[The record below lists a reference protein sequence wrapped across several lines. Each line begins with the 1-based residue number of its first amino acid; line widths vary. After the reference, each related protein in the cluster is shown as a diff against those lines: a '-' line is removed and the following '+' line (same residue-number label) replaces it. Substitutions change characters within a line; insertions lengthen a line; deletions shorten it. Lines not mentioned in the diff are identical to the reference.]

1 MLSKTLIK
9 ILEIFTR
16 PIKGK
21 VIGQNFFTNLYHLS
35 LAGMN
40 IGQGSDLNNSGEL
53 YIIKYIKGK
62 IKNEEN
68 PVLFDVGANIGKY
81 TLLLNK
87 YFDKKN
93 IKIFSFEP
101 SKKSFE
107 ELKLNA
113 KEVKNLKIFNL
124 GFGEKEYTATL
135 FSDKEGSSL
144 SSLYKRKLNHFGVKM
159 ENKEIVEVET
169 IDNFCSKNSIG
180 RIDFL
185 KLDAEGNEFLILKGA
200 GNMINS
206 GKIDF
211 IQFEFGGCNIDS
223 KTYFQD
229 FYYLLN
235 PRYQIYRILKD
246 GLFPI
251 KKYRETNEIFLT
263 TNYLAAKKQ

>member
-1 MLSKTLIK
+1 MLAKIIIK
-9 ILEIFTR
+9 IFEKIMKPLQSKLNHQWIFE
-16 PIKGK
+16 
-21 VIGQNFFTNLYHLS
+21 NLFGIALT
-35 LAGMN
+35 GMN
-40 IGQGSDLNNSGEL
+40 IGQGADSDNNGE
-53 YIIKYIKGK
+53 IFVVKYIKEK
-62 IKNEEN
+62 TKEANKLII
-68 PVLFDVGANIGKY
+68 FDVGANIGEY

-87 YFDKKN
+87 YFDNKN
-93 IKIFSFEP
+93 AKIFSFEP
-101 SKKSFE
+101 SKKSFN
-107 ELKLNA
+107 ELCLNT
-113 KEVKNLKIFNL
+113 KEMKNLKIFNI
-124 GFGEKEYTATL
+124 GFGEKEHIAVL

-144 SSLYKRKLNHFGVKM
+144 SSLYKRKLDHFGVQM
-159 ENKEIVEVET
+159 ETEETVEIET
-169 IDNFCSKNSIG
+169 IDDFCLKNSIG

-185 KLDAEGNEFLILKGA
+185 KLDAEGNEFQILKGA

-246 GLFPI
+246 SLFPI

-263 TNYLAAKKQ
+263 TNYLAAKRQ